1 MIPLVSTRLSRIFL
15 YLDGKSEPTI
25 ATNEV
30 GANMLEESDA
40 YVAAP
45 PMILVPVLKGVRVVS
60 RAIVPNT
67 VIMF

>member
-1 MIPLVSTRLSRIFL
+1 MYS
-15 YLDGKSEPTI
+15 DGKSEPTI
-25 ATNEV
+25 PTNEV
-30 GANMLEESDA
+30 WTNMLEESEA

-60 RAIVPNT
+60 RATVPNT